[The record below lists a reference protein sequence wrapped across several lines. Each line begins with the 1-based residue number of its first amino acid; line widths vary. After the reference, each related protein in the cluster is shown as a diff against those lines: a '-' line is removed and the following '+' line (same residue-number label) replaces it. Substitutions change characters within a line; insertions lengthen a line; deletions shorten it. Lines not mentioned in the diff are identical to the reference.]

1 MLENQTLILQE
12 PVDFKSLQI
21 TEKHKKI
28 SKGQYIKKLEDLEEG
43 VCFANR
49 TW

>member
-21 TEKHKKI
+21 TEKHQKKYQ
-28 SKGQYIKKLEDLEEG
+28 KVNNLK
-43 VCFANR
+43 N
-49 TW
+49 